1 MHYISGNR
9 QGRITLT
16 INRSTVTP
24 NAAINAF
31 NCNLPALL
39 RSNSISDASLI
50 GSVPPGIARAPRAAS
65 SIHVDSRASS
75 KARIPNHVGRKTTTR
90 NGNGL
95 DVTVTSA
102 MKPREKIDKRIP
114 KNKRR
119 RLPSSPI
126 LCSSSSSDTG
136 TKSPIKSITILCVNL
151 TGQWYYRYPV
161 RFTTG
166 CSESNLLRQRLFL
179 PGIPGGARVHTD
191 RKRAILQMVDPL
203 LIEGH

>member
-1 MHYISGNR
+1 MHYISGNL
-9 QGRITLT
+9 QGTITLT
-16 INRSTVTP
+16 VNRITVTP

-39 RSNSISDASLI
+39 RSSSTSDASLI

-102 MKPREKIDKRIP
+102 MKPREKRDKRIP

-126 LCSSSSSDTG
+126 LCSSSCSDTCA
-136 TKSPIKSITILCVNL
+136 KSPIKSITI
-151 TGQWYYRYPV
+151 R
-161 RFTTG
+161 
-166 CSESNLLRQRLFL
+166 
-179 PGIPGGARVHTD
+179 
-191 RKRAILQMVDPL
+191 
-203 LIEGH
+203 